1 MIDQFQVDLW
11 YNFERSYLQIFVDG
25 QLTTQNNFTPSFKIF
40 NYINLIE
47 VATVTVQKH
56 KRTLAAL
63 EKEKENELLN
73 PMEY

>member
-25 QLTTQNNFTPSFKIF
+25 QLTTQATFTPSFKIF

-47 VATVTVQKH
+47 VATVTIQKH
-56 KRTLAAL
+56 KKTLARL
-63 EKEKENELLN
+63 EHERKMELEDSNE
-73 PMEY
+73 